1 MPETVRQEV
10 DHLKALYDG
19 FHYREPARIL
29 FVQLGY
35 TVDDKTIKTLW
46 QDSPVSCQGHL
57 GLWDYHAQ
65 PDYYQARVRVIQ
77 LYYQGWE
84 KTIISRFLKVS
95 RPTVDAWIRRFE
107 TEQFAGLLDRAERPR
122 PLPVKFGCRSW
133 CRSITSR
140 RPIPMPGSF
149 GSGASWRS
157 LRSPCGRS
165 GG

>member
-10 DHLKALYDG
+10 DRLKALYDG
-19 FHYREPARIL
+19 FHYRELARIL

-65 PDYYQARVRVIQ
+65 PDHYQARVRVIQ

-84 KTIISRFLKVS
+84 KISISRFLKVS
-95 RPTVDAWIRRFE
+95 ADGRCLDSPVR
-107 TEQFAGLLDRAERPR
+107 DRAVCRPAGQE
-122 PLPVKFGCRSW
+122 PSA
-133 CRSITSR
+133 
-140 RPIPMPGSF
+140 PG
-149 GSGASWRS
+149 
-157 LRSPCGRS
+157 PCP
-165 GG
+165 